1 MASDLQV
8 PFFQMQD
15 LARPETRL
23 HVRSHPKRLT
33 WGIVDVILAVV
44 MLPFGI
50 WMFVIERMVGAV
62 AALEGLG
69 SRR

>member
-1 MASDLQV
+1 ML
-8 PFFQMQD
+8 D

-23 HVRSHPKRLT
+23 HVRSHPGRLG
-33 WGIVDVILAVV
+33 WGIVDVVLGVV

-50 WMFVIERMVGAV
+50 WMFAIERFVGAV
-62 AALEGLG
+62 AALESLG